1 MNSVTMISVSI
12 DIPEPFAGELQ
23 RLRASF
29 GDPLA
34 ESIPSH
40 VTLMSPAEVDGD
52 LMPKIHAHLER
63 VAALHRPFTMLLRS
77 TGTFRPV
84 SPVVFVQVAGGIS
97 ECEQIERIIRTGP
110 LKRVPQFYYH
120 PHVTVAHHVDET
132 QMDRAFDELA
142 SYECSFQVEAF
153 RLYEHGADLV
163 SRPVRSFDLAGEAKS
178 QPGRMP

>member
-1 MNSVTMISVSI
+1 MISVSI
-12 DIPEPFAGELQ
+12 DIPEPFAGELE

-29 GDPLA
+29 GDPQA

-40 VTLMSPAEVDGD
+40 VTLMSPAEVDAG
-52 LMPKIHAHLER
+52 LMPKIHEHLER

-132 QMDRAFDELA
+132 EMDRAFDELA
-142 SYECSFQVEAF
+142 SYQCSFQVEAI

>member
-1 MNSVTMISVSI
+1 MISVSI

-34 ESIPSH
+34 EAIPSH

-52 LMPKIHAHLER
+52 LMPQIHQHLER
-63 VAALHRPFTMLLRS
+63 VGALHRPFTMLLRS

-110 LKRVPQFYYH
+110 LKRVPPFYYH

-132 QMDRAFDELA
+132 EMDRAFDELA
-142 SYECSFQVEAF
+142 SYECSFQVGAF

-163 SRPVRSFDLAGEAKS
+163 SRPVRTFALGAGVRS
-178 QPGRMP
+178 GSLHMP

>member
-1 MNSVTMISVSI
+1 MNNVTMISVSI

-163 SRPVRSFDLAGEAKS
+163 SRPVREFALGAGVPS
-178 QPGRMP
+178 RSISIP